1 MPSFFIYETRC
12 FLAFLKNPPLPPP
25 SRPHTLCAL
34 QFLPRANA
42 RHFPSLPRQPS
53 MEGGGGLCRA
63 CGVCVKRMSSLSL
76 SHASTFFLRW
86 GGHTPHRFLP
96 TKLFVFFFENGETV
110 GLQTVKSVTAQR
122 CNKQSGLKSGE
133 QQSPCLLVW
142 RLDDEGDCCS
152 SKTKKESHPSR
163 SAKVLFFDAFRV
175 TRQRDDG

>member
-1 MPSFFIYETRC
+1 MFFGFFE
-12 FLAFLKNPPLPPP
+12 KSSPPP
-25 SRPHTLCAL
+25 SLPPAHSLRPSVPSPRKRSPLPVPSSSTLDGRGWW
-34 QFLPRANA
+34 FV
-42 RHFPSLPRQPS
+42 S
-53 MEGGGGLCRA
+53 
-63 CGVCVKRMSSLSL
+63 GVRCVREENVLSLSL
-76 SHASTFFLRW
+76 TRLHFFFTLGW
-86 GGHTPHRFLP
+86 AHRFLP